1 MTWKKIL
8 ITTSILFLLFGLN
21 AGIIIGEYIQMDS
34 MRTTIK
40 EQSQTQMGL
49 IRFDDDYYS
58 VHVFE
63 SLVGLNESYI
73 SNLTVRD

>member
-1 MTWKKIL
+1 
-8 ITTSILFLLFGLN
+8 
-21 AGIIIGEYIQMDS
+21 MDS